1 MCGTAGSLHNNAFA
15 SVNQFSSEGFMS
27 VRTEASSNV
36 KPIVHTAARARSRLK
51 DIPAHARRLAA
62 EAIGIDSH
70 IDTVQRILVMGED
83 LSKRWDVG
91 HVDIPRLH
99 AGGTHA
105 PFFAL
110 WVPVYFPGAEAVRRT
125 LDLRDAMQTLFDA
138 HKDKIELA
146 TTATD
151 IVRIVKK
158 DKIAVFLTV
167 EGGHTIDDDLR
178 VLRMYYQLGI
188 RSMTLT
194 HSRNNNWADS
204 ATDEPVHNGLTDFG
218 KEVVREMNRLGMV
231 VDVSHVADKTFYD
244 TLDVTTKPVMLT
256 HSSMRAIS
264 DVPRNVTDEM
274 LWALQKNGGV
284 VGITFG
290 EGFVN
295 PKDADALR
303 AAIEI
308 ETTAP
313 VMTGRT
319 LDDYAAQDVRKLFG
333 TRVKVAATVE
343 DVADHIDHAVKIAGI
358 DHVGIGSDF
367 DGVSG
372 PPNGLD
378 DVSKM
383 PALIEVLLERGYSD
397 RDLKKILGGNTLRVI
412 REVIGK

>member
-1 MCGTAGSLHNNAFA
+1 MKTMTLETIGNPELPTHRKIS
-15 SVNQFSSEGFMS
+15 
-27 VRTEASSNV
+27 
-36 KPIVHTAARARSRLK
+36 PRALK
-51 DIPAHARRLAA
+51 LAA

-70 IDTVQRILVMGED
+70 IDTVQRVLVMDED
-83 LSKRWDVG
+83 LGKRWDVG
-91 HVDIPRLH
+91 HVDLPRLR
-99 AGGTHA
+99 AGGMHA

-125 LDLRDAMQTLFDA
+125 LDLRDAMQSMLNVHPDQM
-138 HKDKIELA
+138 ELA
-146 TTATD
+146 TTAAD
-151 IVRIVKK
+151 IKRIVKQN
-158 DKIAVFLTV
+158 KIAVFLTV

-204 ATDEPVHNGLTDFG
+204 ATDKPAHNGLTDFG

-231 VDVSHVADKTFYD
+231 VDVSHVSDKTFYD
-244 TLDVTTKPVMLT
+244 ALAVTSKPVILS
-256 HSSMRAIS
+256 HSSMRALS

-274 LWALQKNGGV
+274 LWALAKNGGV
-284 VGITFG
+284 VGISFG

-295 PKDADALR
+295 PVDAEALR
-303 AAIEI
+303 SAIET

-313 VMTGRT
+313 LMTGRA
-319 LDDYAAQDVRKLFG
+319 LDDYAAEDVRKLFG

-343 DVADHIDHAVKIAGI
+343 DVANHIDHAVKTAGI
-358 DHVGIGSDF
+358 DHVGIGSDY

-378 DVSKM
+378 DVSRM
-383 PALIEVLLERGYSD
+383 PALIDVLLERGYTE
-397 RDLKKILGGNTLRVI
+397 RDVKKIWGENYLRVI
-412 REVIGK
+412 REVTGK